1 MDLVLYFLAFA
12 ITIIAQIFVSST
24 TNKYFK
30 KKSKSGLTG
39 SEVAKIILDQ
49 NGLSNVNDNT
59 RIIG

>member
-30 KKSKSGLTG
+30 KKSKRGMQACFTG
-39 SEVAKIILDQ
+39 AHHAIIKR
-49 NGLSNVNDNT
+49 SK
-59 RIIG
+59 